1 MKYLSYERSRKTSA
15 AQIFTQGEARIS
27 SAWTRPIRLSLM
39 RDSISRMAAH
49 SWTIYRCPSAT
60 KMNKTSSTSLHVD
73 KLPTS
78 PDKQGLFIADQGI
91 HKLSPPSPNPNTRPL
106 PGFGF
111 PAPPTRAPGHCLGS
125 GSPRPQPEQQAT
137 AWVRVPRAPNSST
150 RPLPGFGFPAP
161 PTRAPG
167 HCLEP
172 VGIRQLDDSSRTRF
186 YCGRQKMISSLVQVA
201 SSGYRCDVQRWKM
214 LVSTSI

>member
-1 MKYLSYERSRKTSA
+1 MSNMHVGKMTTTLNKEGTSHADQGYLSYERRGAHLLSVDASDSA
-15 AQIFTQGEARIS
+15 VADEGFKYLKE
-27 SAWTRPIRLSLM
+27 
-39 RDSISRMAAH
+39 
-49 SWTIYRCPSAT
+49 
-60 KMNKTSSTSLHVD
+60 LHVD

-137 AWVRVPRAPNSST
+137 AWNQ
-150 RPLPGFGFPAP
+150 
-161 PTRAPG
+161 
-167 HCLEP
+167 LEF
-172 VGIRQLDDSSRTRF
+172 DSWMTQAGRDRTTSCEDCRSAEA
-186 YCGRQKMISSLVQVA
+186 IHLVYRIDQVMA
-201 SSGYRCDVQRWKM
+201 SM
-214 LVSTSI
+214 